1 MSGTGPHDFA
11 PKTAKIRGDSL
22 LPEPEVPALRTLRRP
37 GAFLASAAALACTA
51 VLAPVAEAA
60 PPVAACDPAAAVT
73 AVPAP
78 VPVLDWAENLGYD
91 AQGNLW
97 VSRLNRN
104 EVQRYDAA
112 GTLTATVPVE
122 FPGAVRLGPDGL
134 LYVVYGDAPVSV
146 VRPGGVIRFDPAAAV
161 PAPELYV
168 SGFTMPNGAAFD
180 PAGNLYVATLS
191 GVVKVRPDASVDT
204 AWGAPLAGLAANGA
218 VVHDGALYIT
228 ANGGPLGRIV
238 RIPLDDPAARATVA
252 DVAGRLPGLPDFA
265 DDLLVDPSGILYVT
279 TLTGQLVRVDP
290 RTGAG
295 CAVLAGQ
302 PLTAVAAAPGRPDE
316 LIASTESGAL
326 LGIRLAR

>member
-1 MSGTGPHDFA
+1 MR
-11 PKTAKIRGDSL
+11 I
-22 LPEPEVPALRTLRRP
+22 LRRP
-37 GAFLASAAALACTA
+37 GAFLVSAAALACTA
-51 VLAPVAEAA
+51 VLAPVARAA
-60 PPVAACDPAAAVT
+60 PPVAACDPAVAVT
-73 AVPAP
+73 AVEAP

-91 AQGNLW
+91 AQGHLW
-97 VSRLNRN
+97 VSRLYRN

-112 GTLTATVPVE
+112 GTVTATVPVE

-146 VRPGGVIRFDPAAAV
+146 VRPGGVLRFDPAAAV
-161 PAPELYV
+161 PTPEVYV
-168 SGFTMPNGAAFD
+168 SGFAMPNGAAFD
-180 PAGNLYVATLS
+180 PDGNLYVATLS

-218 VVHDGALYIT
+218 VVHDGVLYIT

-290 RTGAG
+290 TTGAG

-302 PLTAVAAAPGRPDE
+302 PLTAVAAVPGRPAE

-326 LGIRLAR
+326 LRIRLAR

>member
-1 MSGTGPHDFA
+1 MSATV
-11 PKTAKIRGDSL
+11 L
-22 LPEPEVPALRTLRRP
+22 TL
-37 GAFLASAAALACTA
+37 TA
-51 VLAPVAEAA
+51 VLAPGAVAA

-73 AVPAP
+73 AVAAP

-97 VSRLNRN
+97 VSRLYRN

-161 PAPELYV
+161 PKPEVFV

-180 PAGNLYVATLS
+180 PSGNLYVAGLS
-191 GVVKVRPDASVDT
+191 GVVKVRPDGSVDT

-218 VVHDGALYIT
+218 AVHDGVLYVT

-238 RIPLDDPAARATVA
+238 RIPLTAPADRGTVTDLSA
-252 DVAGRLPGLPDFA
+252 RLPGLPDFA
-265 DDLLVDPSGILYVT
+265 DDLLVDPTGVLYVT
-279 TLTGQLVRVDP
+279 TLTGQLIRVDP
-290 RTGAG
+290 ATAAA
-295 CAVLAGQ
+295 CAVLQTQ
-302 PLTAVAAAPGRPDE
+302 PLTAVAATPAQPDQ
-316 LIASTESGAL
+316 LIATTESGAL
-326 LGIRLAR
+326 LRVHLSR

>member
-1 MSGTGPHDFA
+1 M
-11 PKTAKIRGDSL
+11 
-22 LPEPEVPALRTLRRP
+22 PALRTLRRP
-37 GAFLASAAALACTA
+37 GAFFLSATVLTLTA
-51 VLAPVAEAA
+51 VLAPGAVAA

-73 AVPAP
+73 AVAAP

-97 VSRLNRN
+97 VSRLYRN

-161 PAPELYV
+161 PKPEVFV

-180 PAGNLYVATLS
+180 PSGNLYVAGLS
-191 GVVKVRPDASVDT
+191 GVVKVRPDGSVDT

-218 VVHDGALYIT
+218 AVHDGVLYVT

-238 RIPLDDPAARATVA
+238 RIPLTAPADRGTVTDLSA
-252 DVAGRLPGLPDFA
+252 RLPGLPDFA
-265 DDLLVDPSGILYVT
+265 DDLLVDPTGVLYVT
-279 TLTGQLVRVDP
+279 TLTGQLIRVDP
-290 RTGAG
+290 ATAAA
-295 CAVLAGQ
+295 CAVLQTQ
-302 PLTAVAAAPGRPDE
+302 PLTAVAATPAQPDQ
-316 LIASTESGAL
+316 LIATTESGAL
-326 LGIRLAR
+326 LRVHLSR